1 VVIALKKALVRRLL
15 WVAFEPNGPA
25 LRRRIQAAL
34 QSLLETLVAGGA
46 TAASDNAFFV
56 QCDDEN
62 NPPEAVARGEVVAT
76 IGLAVASPAEFIV
89 LKVKRTPDAVS
100 VAEEA
105 V

>member
-1 VVIALKKALVRRLL
+1 MSARL
-15 WVAFEPNGPA
+15 
-25 LRRRIQAAL
+25 AAL
-34 QSLLETLVAGGA
+34 ALAVLASCTPVNAQDDLPPGTPLE
-46 TAASDNAFFV
+46 AFFV